1 MLTLM
6 KYKIKIKLVIGGKN
20 MNQRYTKLI
29 EIVSKYGKI
38 EVNELAKFLGTS
50 QVTIRKDLDYLSD
63 KGILRRER
71 GYALLK
77 SKDDINYRM
86 AFHYETKQKIARAAA
101 DLVEDG
107 ETIIVE
113 SGSTCAMFVEQ
124 LLFARRGITVI
135 TNSAYIANFIKD
147 NSDVEIILLGGNY
160 QKHTQAMVGPM
171 TKECVK
177 NFHVDKIFVGTD
189 GFSKEAGFTGVDLIR
204 SDTVRALAASANHTY
219 ILTESAKLS
228 HASPVPFLGV
238 EDVDQ
243 LITDDKIPQEIK
255 SFLES
260 KQVIVKLV

>member
-1 MLTLM
+1 
-6 KYKIKIKLVIGGKN
+6 

-29 EIVSKYGKI
+29 EIVSQYGKI
-38 EVNELAKFLGTS
+38 EVNELAKLLGTS

-86 AFHYETKQKIARAAA
+86 AFHYEEKQKIAKEAA
-101 DLVEDG
+101 DVVEDG

-124 LLFARRGITVI
+124 LVSTKRGIRII
-135 TNSAYIANFIKD
+135 TNSSYIANFIKD

-160 QKHTQAMVGPM
+160 QKHIQAVVGPM

-177 NFHVDKIFVGTD
+177 SFHVDKIFVGTD

-204 SDTVRALAASANHTY
+204 SDTVQAMAASANHTY
-219 ILTESAKLS
+219 VLTESTKLNQ
-228 HASPVPFLGV
+228 ASPIPFLKT
-238 EDVDQ
+238 EDVYQ
-243 LITDDKIPQEIK
+243 LITDNKIPPEIK
-255 SFLES
+255 SYLEL
-260 KQVIVKLV
+260 KQVKVKLV

>member
-1 MLTLM
+1 
-6 KYKIKIKLVIGGKN
+6 

-29 EIVSKYGKI
+29 EIVSQYGKI
-38 EVNELAKFLGTS
+38 EVNELAKLLETS
-50 QVTIRKDLDYLSD
+50 QVTIRKDLDYLSE

-77 SKDDINYRM
+77 SKDDINYHM
-86 AFHYETKQKIARAAA
+86 AFHYEAKQKIAKAAA

-124 LLFARRGITVI
+124 LVSTRRGITVI
-135 TNSAYIANFIKD
+135 TNSSYIANFIKD
-147 NSDVEIILLGGNY
+147 NTDVEIILLGGNY
-160 QKHTQAMVGPM
+160 QKNTQAMVGPM

-204 SDTVRALAASANHTY
+204 SDTVRALADCANHTY
-219 ILTESAKLS
+219 ILTESAKLE
-228 HASPVPFLGV
+228 HAGPIPFLKT
-238 EDVDQ
+238 EDIYQ
-243 LITDDKIPQEIK
+243 LITDDKISPEIQ

-260 KQVIVKLV
+260 KQIKVQLV